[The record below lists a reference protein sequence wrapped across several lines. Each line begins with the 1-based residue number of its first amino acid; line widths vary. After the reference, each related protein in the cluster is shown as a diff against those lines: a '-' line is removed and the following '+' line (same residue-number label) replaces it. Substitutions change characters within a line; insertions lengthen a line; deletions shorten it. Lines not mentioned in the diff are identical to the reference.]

1 MDKTFNETGSTGVS
15 ALSLLGIIF
24 VVLKVLGYVS
34 FSWWWVLCPFWAP
47 VLLMFVLLFFVVAF
61 DITV

>member
-15 ALSLLGIIF
+15 ALSLLGVIF
-24 VVLKVLGYVS
+24 IVLKVLGYVS

-61 DITV
+61 DISV